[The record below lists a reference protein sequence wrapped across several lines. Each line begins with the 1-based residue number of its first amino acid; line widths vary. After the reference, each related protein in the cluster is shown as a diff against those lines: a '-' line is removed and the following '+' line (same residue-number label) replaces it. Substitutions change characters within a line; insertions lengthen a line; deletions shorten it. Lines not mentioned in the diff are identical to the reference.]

1 MFLNFNLLGIIG
13 IISLVNLGGIVL
25 VLWRIRVMKN
35 ILRGYILA
43 NAQINMMAQM
53 KILESVRPDDEE
65 LQEILRG
72 MKKEKE

>member
-13 IISLVNLGGIVL
+13 IVSLVNLGGIVL
-25 VLWRIRVMKN
+25 VLWRIKVMKD

>member
-25 VLWRIRVMKN
+25 VLWRIRVMKD

-72 MKKEKE
+72 MKEKE